1 MSRFARLAAVFAC
14 IVLGGVAQAAAQA
27 FNPALA
33 PDTAGDASETVQA
46 ANPEQLRELLRLLSD
61 PGVVEALRDSLQE
74 QEDAAADWS
83 LRREVSAVVSR
94 MEERIASLISGFAAI
109 GGIPAAVALAWDSGL
124 DPGDTLRALTYVLIF
139 LFIGGGLE
147 WLYFQYAR
155 PVQLRMRFGHEM
167 AESVGDRV
175 MRAAMRVFLHLAG
188 LAIFAA
194 GSAGAFLM
202 FDWPTLTREMVISLL
217 IAVVGF
223 RLVGM
228 LVMFILAPA
237 APDLRLV
244 PLGNRRAKRA
254 ARYVAGA
261 TLVGAFGIVA
271 SDGLWRLGVNTGFDE
286 ELAPAATV
294 VPVLAA
300 TLFAMILSAMV
311 WRLRQPLADD
321 PPERHEAPPSVHHPV
336 IHSVMIAAVF
346 VLWLIGAREMM
357 WTVAIL
363 GLLYP
368 AMRTTRAVIGNFF
381 DQAEEAAELKAAEEA
396 DEAEADEAPAASMAE
411 DAPPVGGD
419 AGPLVDTS
427 RYGTMRLV
435 VIRLVRIL
443 LFIVAMAGIAW
454 AWGVGLL
461 SLSESPSAAGQLFRV
476 VVNVGITL
484 LIADLA
490 WTWAKTAINR
500 RLADY
505 GPANDGMAPGPEARI
520 ATLLPILRM
529 FLMVTIGVIVILTVL
544 SSIGINIGPL
554 LAGAGVAG
562 IAIGFGA
569 QALVRDV
576 VSGIFFLLDDAF
588 RVGEYIE
595 MENLRGTVESMSL
608 RSLRV
613 RHHLGAVHTI
623 PFGELKAL
631 TNYSRDWVIMKLEF
645 RVPFDTDLKLVKK
658 LVKQVGAELQ
668 AHEGYGQHLI
678 QPLKSQG
685 VRRMEEFN
693 MVIGVKFMA
702 RPGAQW
708 LIRRDAYQKLRD
720 IFEKNGINF
729 ASRNVKVEIAGDQP
743 LSDDVRRA
751 VAGAAQEAVEKQ
763 DMPPEPVPDEP

>member
-1 MSRFARLAAVFAC
+1 MMAAARILAALFCLA
-14 IVLGGVAQAAAQA
+14 LAGAGQAAAQA
-27 FNPALA
+27 LNPALV
-33 PDTAGDASETVQA
+33 PDTTSEASETVEPASAEELQD
-46 ANPEQLRELLRLLSD
+46 LLRLLSD
-61 PGVVEALRDSLQE
+61 PGVVEALRESLEE
-74 QEDAAADWS
+74 QDDLATDWS

-94 MEERIASLISGFAAI
+94 METRIASLISGFAAI
-109 GGIPAAVALAWDSGL
+109 GGIPAAIALAWDSGL
-124 DPGDTLRALTYVLIF
+124 DRGDTLRALTYVLIF

-147 WLYFQYAR
+147 WLYYQYAR
-155 PVQLRMRFGHEM
+155 PLQLRISHGM
-167 AESVGDRV
+167 AESVTDRV
-175 MRAAMRVFLHLAG
+175 ARAGLRIALHLAG
-188 LAIFAA
+188 LAIFAV
-194 GSAGAFLM
+194 GSAGAFLS

-217 IAVVGF
+217 LAVVGF
-223 RLVGM
+223 RFVGM

-254 ARYVAGA
+254 ARYIAGA
-261 TLVGAFGIVA
+261 TLVGAFGIAA

-300 TLFAMILSAMV
+300 TAFALILIAMV
-311 WRLRQPLADD
+311 WRLRLPLADD
-321 PPERHEAPPSVHHPV
+321 PPERHEMAPPVHRPV
-336 IHSVMIAAVF
+336 IHTVLVAVVF
-346 VLWLIGAREMM
+346 LFWLIGAREMM

-368 AMRTTRAVIGNFF
+368 AMRMTRAVIGNFF

-396 DEAEADEAPAASMAE
+396 TEEQAEEAGASMAE
-411 DAPPVGGD
+411 DAPPVGD
-419 AGPLVDTS
+419 EAGIQVDTS

-443 LFIVAMAGIAW
+443 LFVIAMAGIAW

-461 SLSESPSAAGQLFRV
+461 TLSESPSAAGQIFRV
-476 VVNVGITL
+476 IVNVAITL

-505 GPANDGMAPGPEARI
+505 GPANDGMAPGPEARV

-529 FLMVTIGVIVILTVL
+529 FLMVIIAVIVILTVL

-645 RVPFDTDLKLVKK
+645 RVPFETDLKLVKK

-720 IFEKNGINF
+720 IFEKNGISF
-729 ASRNVKVEIAGDQP
+729 AQRNVKVEIAGDQP
-743 LSDDVRRA
+743 LPDDVRKA
-751 VAGAAQEAVEKQ
+751 VVGAAQEAVEREAG
-763 DMPPEPVPDEP
+763 PPEPVPDEP